1 MGNTKKNKINEQISS
16 MIQGPLKYVAF
27 IDVGSYISRGNGLL
41 TIILRDM
48 GTAKISKLFRPISA
62 SDIYKSKEQEFKSL
76 SSRFASNPSL
86 KTLYLALDKLK
97 SSAAGKEDTT
107 QIQKDI
113 QLLVNRIGKTIS
125 SKLTDEDKELFDSI
139 SPKLDIVAR
148 IVGNAIDSS
157 IEPTSVEEPPSE
169 ETPAEEKPTEEPPA
183 EETPTEEPATEETPE
198 EDTEEESTT
207 KKEHLENRIK
217 NIVREILKKS
227 VTKR

>member
-1 MGNTKKNKINEQISS
+1 
-16 MIQGPLKYVAF
+16 
-27 IDVGSYISRGNGLL
+27 
-41 TIILRDM
+41 M

>member
-16 MIQGPLKYVAF
+16 MIQVPLKYLAF

-62 SDIYKSKEQEFKSL
+62 SDIYKSKEQEFKSI

-97 SSAAGKEDTT
+97 SSAAGKEDTI

-139 SPKLDIVAR
+139 SPKLDTVAR

-157 IEPTSVEEPPSE
+157 IEPTPVEEPPSE